1 MCGELVTRADAG
13 GKGTGPGGGRET
25 RVPLS
30 RLHLLLGTLRT
41 RAGWGS
47 ADSATPRAPC
57 LSTFQSPG
65 RTGNVG
71 RGLPGRRGGSEGNPN
86 RRPPPHSWRRR
97 TDGGRWKGD
106 SSAD

>member
-1 MCGELVTRADAG
+1 MCGELVTQADAG
-13 GKGTGPGGGRET
+13 GKRTGPGGGREAQ
-25 RVPLS
+25 VPLS

-65 RTGNVG
+65 KTGNVG
-71 RGLPGRRGGSEGNPN
+71 KGLPGRMGT
-86 RRPPPHSWRRR
+86 RREIQIAAPHPSRRRR